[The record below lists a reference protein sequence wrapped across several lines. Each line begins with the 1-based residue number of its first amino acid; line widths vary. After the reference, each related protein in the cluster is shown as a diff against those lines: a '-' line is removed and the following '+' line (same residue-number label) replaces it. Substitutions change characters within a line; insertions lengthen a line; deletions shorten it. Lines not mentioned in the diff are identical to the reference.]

1 MTKLSPRVRVGYALG
16 GITSGTYGTVP
27 GLILMPFLTDY
38 LGVAAGLA
46 GLIVFAPKAWDFVL
60 NPIAGRISDRSK
72 HPTDRRRPFVIRAGA
87 LLAVVF
93 VIIFVGPTHP
103 PLLAGLW
110 VLAISLA
117 SATVYAF
124 FQVPFLSMA
133 AEITDDYSERT
144 RLTTWRVAVFSIAIL
159 VSGAA
164 APMIVEAGGGI
175 AGYRIMAIV
184 MGVLIL
190 SGAVGLWL
198 GTRGVPLTRDE
209 QASGKL
215 FEQLAIVLKDRDTR
229 GLIVCFVL
237 QAVAIGM
244 VLSGVVYVAKHVVN
258 DPAASTFAFACF
270 VLPAVVFAPLWQRVG
285 VRLGKKRG
293 FTIATFVL
301 SIGLLALVVSRTGE
315 TALMLAAAA
324 IVGVG
329 YAGAQIFPL
338 AMMPDVAAEDAK
350 RSGVNRIGMIS
361 GLWSGFELLGLA
373 LGPALLG
380 IILAIGGY
388 AEASGA
394 AVLQS
399 EAAKWAIV
407 IGVSLVPAVLCFVS
421 LVPLSRYRLDAK
433 LREAADMAT
442 GR

>member
-1 MTKLSPRVRVGYALG
+1 MS
-16 GITSGTYGTVP
+16 
-27 GLILMPFLTDY
+27 
-38 LGVAAGLA
+38 
-46 GLIVFAPKAWDFVL
+46 
-60 NPIAGRISDRSK
+60 
-72 HPTDRRRPFVIRAGA
+72 
-87 LLAVVF
+87 
-93 VIIFVGPTHP
+93 
-103 PLLAGLW
+103 
-110 VLAISLA
+110 
-117 SATVYAF
+117 
-124 FQVPFLSMA
+124 
-133 AEITDDYSERT
+133 
-144 RLTTWRVAVFSIAIL
+144 
-159 VSGAA
+159 
-164 APMIVEAGGGI
+164 
-175 AGYRIMAIV
+175 
-184 MGVLIL
+184 
-190 SGAVGLWL
+190 
-198 GTRGVPLTRDE
+198 LTRDE

-215 FEQLAIVLKDRDTR
+215 VEQLAIVLKDRDTR

-244 VLSGVVYVAKHVVN
+244 VLSGVVYVSKHVVN
-258 DPAASTFAFACF
+258 DPSASTFAFACF
-270 VLPAVVFAPLWQRVG
+270 VLPAVIFAPLWQRVG

-301 SIGLLALVVSRTGE
+301 SVGLVALVVSRTGN

-394 AVLQS
+394 AVQQS
-399 EAAKWAIV
+399 DAAKWAIV

-421 LVPLSRYRLDAK
+421 LVPLSRYRLDAQ
-433 LREAADMAT
+433 LREASS
-442 GR
+442 GE

>member
-1 MTKLSPRVRVGYALG
+1 
-16 GITSGTYGTVP
+16 
-27 GLILMPFLTDY
+27 
-38 LGVAAGLA
+38 
-46 GLIVFAPKAWDFVL
+46 
-60 NPIAGRISDRSK
+60 
-72 HPTDRRRPFVIRAGA
+72 
-87 LLAVVF
+87 
-93 VIIFVGPTHP
+93 
-103 PLLAGLW
+103 
-110 VLAISLA
+110 
-117 SATVYAF
+117 
-124 FQVPFLSMA
+124 
-133 AEITDDYSERT
+133 
-144 RLTTWRVAVFSIAIL
+144 
-159 VSGAA
+159 
-164 APMIVEAGGGI
+164 
-175 AGYRIMAIV
+175 
-184 MGVLIL
+184 
-190 SGAVGLWL
+190 
-198 GTRGVPLTRDE
+198 LTRDE

-350 RSGVNRIGMIS
+350 
-361 GLWSGFELLGLA
+361 
-373 LGPALLG
+373 
-380 IILAIGGY
+380 
-388 AEASGA
+388 
-394 AVLQS
+394 
-399 EAAKWAIV
+399 
-407 IGVSLVPAVLCFVS
+407 
-421 LVPLSRYRLDAK
+421 
-433 LREAADMAT
+433 
-442 GR
+442 